1 MLSPVERQRAVAL
14 DVEVA
19 GLARW
24 RRIAPVIEDLELVAR
39 DWFAARPRADI
50 IDSVGAVDVEHLRRA
65 DAVED
70 RQPVRVLPSPPNLSR
85 WRFGRGGAGGDRCG
99 VSGARP
105 LEVEDRVV
113 EGRRRE
119 EE

>member
-24 RRIAPVIEDLELVAR
+24 HRIAPVIEDLELVAR
-39 DWFAARPRADI
+39 DWFAARPRAHV

-70 RQPVRVLPSPPNLSR
+70 RQPVRVLPSSPTLSR
-85 WRFGRGGAGGDRCG
+85 QRFAPAHPVAYPFD
-99 VSGARP
+99 VSAPRP
-105 LEVEDRVV
+105 LASET
-113 EGRRRE
+113 
-119 EE
+119 

>member
-14 DVEVA
+14 DIEVA

-24 RRIAPVIEDLELVAR
+24 HRIALVIEDLELVAR
-39 DWFAARPRADI
+39 DWFAARPWAYV

-70 RQPVRVLPSPPNLSR
+70 GQPISVLPSSPNLSGQ
-85 WRFGRGGAGGDRCG
+85 RFGRGHAVADRCE
-99 VSGARP
+99 VSVARP

-113 EGRRRE
+113 ESRS
-119 EE
+119 

>member
-24 RRIAPVIEDLELVAR
+24 RRIAPVIEDLELVSR
-39 DWFAARPRADI
+39 DWFAARPRAHVV
-50 IDSVGAVDVEHLRRA
+50 DSVGAVDVEHLRRA
-65 DAVED
+65 DAIED
-70 RQPVRVLPSPPNLSR
+70 RQAVRVLPSSPNLSGQ
-85 WRFGRGGAGGDRCG
+85 RFGRGDAVADRFE
-99 VSGARP
+99 VSVARP

-113 EGRRRE
+113 EGRR
-119 EE
+119 